1 MTPPYDY
8 ARCMTNGCP
17 LPCRRKEPGHPT
29 YQTMQFFPG
38 GDDCRG
44 LIPIER
50 YRPPLT
56 MTWDDGPVVEA
67 GT

>member
-1 MTPPYDY
+1 MNLPYDY
-8 ARCMTNGCP
+8 ARCMTNDCP

-44 LIPIER
+44 LIPVR
-50 YRPPLT
+50 ADT
-56 MTWDDGPVVEA
+56 
-67 GT
+67 